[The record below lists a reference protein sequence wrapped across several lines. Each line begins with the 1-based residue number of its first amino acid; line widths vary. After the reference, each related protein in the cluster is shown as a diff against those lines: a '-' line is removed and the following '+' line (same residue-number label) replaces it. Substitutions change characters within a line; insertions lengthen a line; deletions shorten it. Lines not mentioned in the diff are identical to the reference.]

1 MISIR
6 WIVLRLSRSELDPSV
21 AESGGTGRRTLS
33 ISGSRQLALLH
44 STGLNIF
51 RYLQPTGFVELHMY
65 TEGRL
70 ALFPQSLQWHCWHS

>member
-6 WIVLRLSRSELDPSV
+6 WIVLRLRRSELDPSV

-44 STGLNIF
+44 STGLNIV
-51 RYLQPTGFVELHMY
+51 RYWQPTGFVELQIY
-65 TEGRL
+65 IEER
-70 ALFPQSLQWHCWHS
+70 